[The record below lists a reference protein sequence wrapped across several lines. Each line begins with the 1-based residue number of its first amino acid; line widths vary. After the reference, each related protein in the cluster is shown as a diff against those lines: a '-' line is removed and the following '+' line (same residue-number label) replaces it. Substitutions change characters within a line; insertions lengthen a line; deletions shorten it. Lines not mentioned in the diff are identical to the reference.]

1 MDASGRH
8 GASIFSHKKKA
19 GGDTAAV
26 TPDFCLLTEGI
37 RDVDAADL
45 PAFRVEIQISA
56 GQMFRLD
63 LHQLADS
70 GTGGDQKT
78 DDEIPEI
85 VMFRFQVPF
94 KRFTVLIGD
103 DGVLKGLMGCFHGM
117 KAETG

>member
-19 GGDTAAV
+19 GDDAAAV
-26 TPDFCLLTEGI
+26 TPGFRFPTERIGN
-37 RDVDAADL
+37 VDAADL

-56 GQMFRLD
+56 GQMFHLD
-63 LHQLADS
+63 LHQFADS

-85 VMFRFQVPF
+85 VMFRFQIPF
-94 KRFTVLIGD
+94 KCFTVLVGD
-103 DGVLKGLMGCFHGM
+103 DRVLKGFTGCFHGM